1 MSDNRFKQR
10 MVLRHFGPI
19 DQVELNVEDVMLF
32 IGGSASGKSTIVK
45 AAYFF
50 KSIRHDI
57 VRYYVEAID
66 TNSLS
71 DSPNAYGSKMKDRFV
86 EYFGLSFDKDERLY
100 IEYRYSETTHIKVTL
115 GEGKKLGVTF
125 SNAFVQKMKGM
136 TAQAKE
142 VAKTKADLSGK
153 VANSRSLK
161 AAEEAKRS
169 FTAQLEHTLDDL
181 FNDDRE
187 LLFIPAGRSILATLS
202 DQIGQISLE
211 RLDFLTGA
219 FVDHINTIRP
229 LFIRSLEDMR
239 ASADGAT
246 DFIDSAISLLDRILK
261 GRYERSSAGEHIA
274 FDGGTV
280 QLKFASSGQQESLWV
295 LLALFIVVLEQQK
308 WFVVIE
314 EPESHLFPEAQRDMV
329 HLLALVANAHPNG
342 SQVLVTTHS
351 PYIVAVFN
359 NLMLAHRSGQSAKVE
374 VEKVIS
380 EPFWLDGASLSAH
393 QVKDGGITSIIDQE
407 FGLIDT
413 AYIDSISSKINSDFD
428 SLYELDGQEA

>member
-1 MSDNRFKQR
+1 MDSKKFRQH
-10 MVLRHFGPI
+10 MMLRHFGPI
-19 DQVELNVEDVMLF
+19 GHVHLDVEDVMLF
-32 IGGSASGKSTIVK
+32 IGASASGKSTIVK
-45 AAYFF
+45 AIYFF

-57 VRYYVEAID
+57 VRYFVEAID
-66 TNSLS
+66 TDSLS
-71 DSPNAYGSKMKDRFV
+71 DSPNAYGSKMKERFV
-86 EYFGLSFDKDERLY
+86 EYFGLSFDKDERLHM
-100 IEYRYSETTHIKVTL
+100 EYEYSNTSHIKVTL
-115 GEGKKLGVTF
+115 GEGKKLSVTF
-125 SNAFVQKMKGM
+125 SPAFVQKMKGM
-136 TAQAKE
+136 TAQAQL

-153 VANSRSLK
+153 VANSKSLK

-169 FTAQLEHTLDDL
+169 FITQLEYTLDGL

-229 LFIRSLEDMR
+229 IFGMPLEQLRLSTDT
-239 ASADGAT
+239 ASV
-246 DFIDSAISLLDRILK
+246 FIDRFIPLMDSILK
-261 GRYERSSAGEHIA
+261 GRYDRSPAGEQIG
-274 FDGGTV
+274 FDGGAV

-295 LLALFIVVLEQQK
+295 LLALFIVVLERQRV
-308 WFVVIE
+308 FLVIE
-314 EPESHLFPEAQRDMV
+314 EPEAHLFPEAQCDMV

-351 PYIVAVFN
+351 PYIVAAFN
-359 NLMLAHRSGQSAKVE
+359 NLMLAHRIGQGAKTE
-374 VEKVIS
+374 AEKVIA

-393 QVKDGGITSIIDQE
+393 QVTGGGITSIIEEE

-413 AYIDSISSKINSDFD
+413 AYIDSISARINSDFD
-428 SLYELDGQEA
+428 TLYELDGEEA